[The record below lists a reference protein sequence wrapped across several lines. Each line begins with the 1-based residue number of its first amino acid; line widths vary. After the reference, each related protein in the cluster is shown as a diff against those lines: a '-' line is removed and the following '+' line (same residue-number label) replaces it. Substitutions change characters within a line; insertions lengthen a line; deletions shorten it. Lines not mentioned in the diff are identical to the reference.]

1 MLLERKSCRG
11 WEHEMT
17 TSGHIDSGALLAG
30 CALFAGAAEVD
41 IKALAA
47 IATTSSWPAGAMIF
61 QQGDPAEFLII
72 IASGRIRLGLTTAGG
87 KELTLRHAAPGA
99 VVGEMGVLDHEP
111 RSADATAD
119 SATTGLV
126 IRRTALIRL
135 LADHPDLSIVVI
147 RYLIKRLR
155 ETTYQLESVAL
166 YDLSARLARFLLA
179 SLRQIHGGDLPANA
193 SLKLDLGQGEI
204 AAILGASRPKLN
216 RALGVLEERGAI
228 RRDGKSINCNIE
240 HLTEASEADGD

>member
-1 MLLERKSCRG
+1 MPG
-11 WEHEMT
+11 WEYEMT
-17 TSGHIDSGALLAG
+17 TSGHIDSGALLTR
-30 CALFAGAAEVD
+30 CALFAGAAGGD
-41 IKALAA
+41 IQALAA

-87 KELTLRHAAPGA
+87 KELTLRHAAQGD

-126 IRRTALIRL
+126 IRRAALIRL
-135 LADHPDLSIVVI
+135 LADHPDLSIAVI

-166 YDLSARLARFLLA
+166 YELSARVARFLLA
-179 SLRQIHGGDLPANA
+179 SLRQIHGDGLPENV

-216 RALGVLEERGAI
+216 RALAELEGRGAI
-228 RRDGKSINCNIE
+228 RRDGKSMNCNIE
-240 HLTEASEADGD
+240 HLTEAAEAGGD